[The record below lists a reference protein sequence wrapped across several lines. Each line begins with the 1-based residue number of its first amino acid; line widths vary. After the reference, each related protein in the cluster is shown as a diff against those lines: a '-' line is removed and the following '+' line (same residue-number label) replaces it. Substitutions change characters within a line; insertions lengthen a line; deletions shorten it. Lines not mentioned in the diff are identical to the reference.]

1 MTAADPRHAAAAR
14 GAIALQR
21 CAECGAAL
29 YPAREAC
36 ARCQSDRLEWHVT
49 PDLPGTVLARTVLH
63 HSYEP
68 RFRPGLPLVLAL
80 VRLDAGPVAVCF
92 LAPGRAAGDP
102 VSVTARLDAA
112 AHPVLDAA

>member
-1 MTAADPRHAAAAR
+1 MTAVDPRHAAAAR

-21 CAECGAAL
+21 CAECATAL

-68 RFRPGLPLVLAL
+68 RFRADLPLALAL

-92 LAPGRAAGDP
+92 LAPGLTHGDP
-102 VSVTARLDAA
+102 VRVTARLDAT